1 VSLNTTSGAALQ
13 DGGRYGV
20 GTVIVAHFDESIT
33 DRAAAE
39 RRLVVTTSPAVRG
52 SWYWVDNQNA
62 HWRPERYFAPGTLVT
77 AEANIY
83 GVRLGDGLYGEE
95 DSRA

>member
-33 DRAAAE
+33 DRAAA
-39 RRLVVTTSPAVRG
+39 AVRG